1 MYAYALRTPHSAHG
15 LTVTPDTA
23 PAHGRGATH
32 DSAGGR
38 SDTHTHTAHN
48 GVATQDMRG
57 TTHPI
62 LRASTAAHVE
72 QQLYASSSRNDIRY
86 SL

>member
-15 LTVTPDTA
+15 LTVTPDTGSRA
-23 PAHGRGATH
+23 EGRHTIAR
-32 DSAGGR
+32 GGEA
-38 SDTHTHTAHN
+38 THTHTAHN